1 MTTTPRASR
10 AHGWFVSLSPNAR
23 GALWMLASAVC
34 YSAMTS
40 LVKFLGDGYPA
51 TVQTFYRQLASFIVL
66 LPMMIRARGAVFAT
80 TRPVMLT
87 VRSIVATAGLILS
100 FYSFQHMPL
109 ADANALSFTRT
120 LWIVPLAAFVLRE
133 RVGPLRLAAAAVG
146 FIGVMVMIRPG
157 MGGQFSMGV
166 PALAALAS
174 ALLFAFT
181 ITGMKVASRDTGP
194 NTLLVWSVA
203 LGTLLAIP
211 PALFTWVWPTPVDLA
226 LLFAMGVVAT
236 LNQYCFIQGMK
247 EGDAAAMA
255 PIDYTRLVFAT
266 GIGFF
271 VFHELPN
278 VWTILGAAIVVGST
292 LFITWREIVAA
303 RKARALI

>member
-1 MTTTPRASR
+1 MTTKPPASG
-10 AHGWFVSLSPNAR
+10 AHGWFAGLSPNAR

-34 YSAMTS
+34 FSTMTS

-51 TVQTFYRQLASFIVL
+51 TVQTFYRQGASFIVL
-66 LPMMIRARGAVFAT
+66 LPMMMRSRGAVFAT
-80 TRPVMLT
+80 TRPIMLT
-87 VRSIVATAGLILS
+87 ARSLVATVGLILS

-133 RVGPLRLAAAAVG
+133 KVGPLRLSAAAVG
-146 FIGVMVMIRPG
+146 FLGVMVMIRPG
-157 MGGQFSMGV
+157 VGGQFAMGM

-181 ITGMKVASRDTGP
+181 ITGMKVASRDHSS

-203 LGTLLAIP
+203 LGFLLSIP
-211 PALFTWVWPTPVDLA
+211 PALFTWIWPTPLDFV
-226 LLFAMGVVAT
+226 LLFTMGVVAT

-255 PIDYTRLVFAT
+255 PIDYTRLVFAAS
-266 GIGFF
+266 IGFF
-271 VFHELPN
+271 VFHEVPN
-278 VWTILGAAIVVGST
+278 LWTILGAAIVVGST

-303 RKARALI
+303 RKARLV

>member
-1 MTTTPRASR
+1 MTTKPPASG
-10 AHGWFVSLSPNAR
+10 AHGWFAGLSPNAR

-34 YSAMTS
+34 FSTMTS

-51 TVQTFYRQLASFIVL
+51 TVQTFYRQGASFIVL
-66 LPMMIRARGAVFAT
+66 LPMMMRARGAVFAT
-80 TRPVMLT
+80 TRPIMLT
-87 VRSIVATAGLILS
+87 VRSLVATVGLILS

-133 RVGPLRLAAAAVG
+133 KVGPLRLSAAAVG
-146 FIGVMVMIRPG
+146 FLGVMVMIRPG
-157 MGGQFSMGV
+157 VGGQFALGL
-166 PALAALAS
+166 PALAALSS

-181 ITGMKVASRDTGP
+181 ITGMKVASRDHSS

-203 LGTLLAIP
+203 LGFLLSIP
-211 PALFTWVWPTPVDLA
+211 PALFTWIWPTPLDFA
-226 LLFAMGVVAT
+226 LLFTMGVVAT

-255 PIDYTRLVFAT
+255 PIDYTRLVFAA

-271 VFHELPN
+271 VFHEVPN
-278 VWTILGAAIVVGST
+278 IWTILGAAIVVAST

-303 RKARALI
+303 RKARLV